1 MNTRY
6 RTRYIP
12 PPDDEIIEKHPYR
25 RVWFSIIV
33 EAGILFAVTV
43 TLYVLVNILGVGIP
57 AELRQPID
65 IVVALLPAGLWMVFS
80 LLRERAVDQPRARL
94 AAVAI
99 VSALVANA
107 VGIPFVETVFQPDR
121 WLPLGS
127 AIERIIGYTFTVGIV
142 QELLKYLVVRY
153 LAWNSDYRDR
163 YDSLAYCAASAI
175 GYSTIATLR
184 FALTGN
190 PSPDVIAAYT
200 FDTIS
205 ISLAGSFIISF
216 GLAEIRFGRPFPFL
230 QLVTLAL
237 AATVSGAGI
246 PLRTG
251 LVNASFSL
259 LGAFPAPLFGIILS
273 ALVLVGAG
281 VIVAFFYR
289 NAEREAR
296 EALGRE
302 G

>member
-1 MNTRY
+1 M
-6 RTRYIP
+6 
-12 PPDDEIIEKHPYR
+12 
-25 RVWFSIIV
+25 WFSIIA

-43 TLYVLVNILGVGIP
+43 ALYVVVNILGVSIP

-65 IVVALLPAGLWMVFS
+65 IIVALLPAGLWTVFS
-80 LLRERAVDQPRARL
+80 LLRERAADQPRARL

-175 GYSTIATLR
+175 GYSTVATLR

-216 GLAEIRFGRPFPFL
+216 GLAEVRFGRPFPFL
-230 QLVTLAL
+230 QMVTLAL

-259 LGAFPAPLFGIILS
+259 LGAFPAPLFGIVLS
-273 ALVLVGAG
+273 ALILVGAG

>member
-1 MNTRY
+1 M
-6 RTRYIP
+6 
-12 PPDDEIIEKHPYR
+12 
-25 RVWFSIIV
+25 WFSLIV

-43 TLYVLVNILGVGIP
+43 ALYVLVNILGVSIP

-65 IVVALLPAGLWMVFS
+65 IIVALLPAGLWTVFS
-80 LLRERAVDQPRARL
+80 LLRERAADQPRARL

-175 GYSTIATLR
+175 GYSTVATLR

-216 GLAEIRFGRPFPFL
+216 GLAEVRFGRPFPFL
-230 QLVTLAL
+230 QMVTLAL

-259 LGAFPAPLFGIILS
+259 LGAFPAPLFGIVLS